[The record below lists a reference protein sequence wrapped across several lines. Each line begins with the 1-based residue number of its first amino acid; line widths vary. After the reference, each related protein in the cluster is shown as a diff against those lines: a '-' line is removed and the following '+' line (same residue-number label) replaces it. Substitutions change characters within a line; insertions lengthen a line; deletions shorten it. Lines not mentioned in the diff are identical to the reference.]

1 MKRILLTI
9 TIIAVAFSV
18 SACTFWNKNDEEGL
32 SLLDNTMDESVSFN
46 EDLSNYKTLE
56 LNIDLSVSDVTIEAI
71 NGDTLK
77 YSQKAN
83 KVELLA
89 GLTKEDNGD
98 KIILT
103 FKNEENPKLISG
115 SQTSKTVIL
124 VPEGVE
130 VVIHSNGDV
139 GDYKIDMDSLK
150 VAEIDASTNVGDI
163 DLTANQDQ
171 LILSYIKTTSDV
183 GDIRTTL
190 NGDMNALEQIVANTA
205 TGEIDIN
212 LNGSFETAIDI
223 EAKSDVGDITLDF
236 EGDYEEAVTIMAASS
251 VGDMDLFVPRKHEV
265 VLEAHTTEFTSKLE
279 IDDMPFSKS
288 KSIYT
293 IDGDESKFSI
303 DLTVT
308 VGDATVKYSN

>member
-18 SACTFWNKNDEEGL
+18 SACTFWNKNDGEGF
-32 SLLDNTMDESVSFN
+32 SFLDNEMDESVSFN

-56 LNIDLSVSDVTIEAI
+56 LNVDLSVSGVTIEAT

-83 KVELLA
+83 KIELLA
-89 GLTKEDNGD
+89 SLTKEDNGD
-98 KIILT
+98 KITLT

-124 VPEGVE
+124 VPEDIE

-139 GDYKIDMDSLK
+139 GDLMIDLDSLT
-150 VAEIDASTNVGDI
+150 VLEIDASTNVGDI

-171 LILSYIKTTSDV
+171 TKLSYIKATSDV

-190 NGDMNALEQIVANTA
+190 NGDMNALEQIVTNTA

-212 LNGSFETAIDI
+212 LNGSFETAMEV
-223 EAKSDVGDITLDF
+223 EAKSDV
-236 EGDYEEAVTIMAASS
+236 S
-251 VGDMDLFVPRKHEV
+251 VV
-265 VLEAHTTEFTSKLE
+265 
-279 IDDMPFSKS
+279 
-288 KSIYT
+288 
-293 IDGDESKFSI
+293 
-303 DLTVT
+303 
-308 VGDATVKYSN
+308 

>member
-1 MKRILLTI
+1 MKRVLLTI

-18 SACTFWNKNDEEGL
+18 SACTFWNKNDGEGFAF
-32 SLLDNTMDESVSFN
+32 LDNEMDESVSFN
-46 EDLSNYKTLE
+46 EDLSNYETLE
-56 LNIDLSVSDVTIEAI
+56 LNIDLSVSDVTIEAT

-89 GLTKEDNGD
+89 DLTKEENGD
-98 KIILT
+98 KITLT
-103 FKNEENPKLISG
+103 FENEENPKLISG

-124 VPEGVE
+124 VPEGIE

-139 GDYKIDMDSLK
+139 GDLMIDLDSIT
-150 VAEIDASTNVGDI
+150 VTEIDASTNVGDI

-171 LILSYIKTTSDV
+171 SKLSYIKTTSDV

-190 NGDMNALEQIVANTA
+190 NGDMNAIEQIIANTA

-212 LNGSFETAIDI
+212 LNGSFESAMGV
-223 EAKSDVGDITLDF
+223 EAKSDVGDITLNFD
-236 EGDYEEAVTIMAASS
+236 GDYDEAVTIMAASS
-251 VGDMDLFVPRKHEV
+251 VGDMDLFVPRKHEI

-279 IDDMPFSKS
+279 IDDMPFAKS

-293 IDGDESKFSI
+293 IEGDESKFSI

-308 VGDATVKYSN
+308 VGDAAVKYSN